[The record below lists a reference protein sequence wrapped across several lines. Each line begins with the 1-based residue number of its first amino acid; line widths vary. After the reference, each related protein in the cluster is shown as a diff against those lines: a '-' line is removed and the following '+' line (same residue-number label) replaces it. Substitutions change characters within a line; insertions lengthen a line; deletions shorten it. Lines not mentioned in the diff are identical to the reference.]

1 MNFSQLEKYASPI
14 VVYSDLSPA
23 GRIERAFVQPLLVTS
38 EGFGE
43 PGEPGRSGGRYLLI
57 AAAEAI
63 SADEQSV
70 RIAFGGGLFRL
81 LRREEFG
88 QGIAGHI
95 ECLLRYL
102 GRESHA

>member
-1 MNFSQLEKYASPI
+1 MNFAQLEKYASPI

-23 GRIERAFVQPLLVTS
+23 GRIERGFVQPLLITA
-38 EGFGE
+38 ERFGE
-43 PGEPGRSGGRYLLI
+43 PGEAGVGGGSYLLI

-63 SADEQSV
+63 SADEQGV

-95 ECLLRYL
+95 ECLLRYQ
-102 GRESHA
+102 GRERNA